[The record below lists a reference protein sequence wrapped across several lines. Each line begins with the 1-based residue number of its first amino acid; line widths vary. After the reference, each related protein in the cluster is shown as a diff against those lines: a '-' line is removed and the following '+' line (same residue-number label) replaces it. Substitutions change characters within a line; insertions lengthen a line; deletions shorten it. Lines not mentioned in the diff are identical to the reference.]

1 MCQREEAMKTKGFF
15 KIKRSESTVALK
27 LTGNFDTEN
36 IYWINH
42 VLINRKFFHSKFL
55 ELDMSEAG
63 NISART
69 MAILAGTLS
78 KLRERGVTVKVTEQA
93 GE

>member
-1 MCQREEAMKTKGFF
+1 MKTKGFF
-15 KIKRSESTVALK
+15 KIRRSDSKVALK
-27 LTGNFDTEN
+27 LKGNFDTDN
-36 IYWINH
+36 ICWINH
-42 VLINRKFFHSKFL
+42 ALINRKFFHSKFL

-63 NISART
+63 NINART
-69 MAILAGTLS
+69 MAILASTLR

>member
-1 MCQREEAMKTKGFF
+1 METKGFF
-15 KIKRSESTVALK
+15 NIKRSESKVALK
-27 LTGNFDTEN
+27 LKGNFDTDN

-63 NISART
+63 NISGRT
-69 MAILAGTLS
+69 MAMLARTLR
-78 KLRERGVTVKVTEQA
+78 KLRERGVIVKVTEQV
-93 GE
+93 GN

>member
-1 MCQREEAMKTKGFF
+1 MKTKGFF
-15 KIKRSESTVALK
+15 KIKRSESNVALK

-36 IYWINH
+36 IDWINH

-63 NISART
+63 DISART
-69 MAILAGTLS
+69 MAIIAGTLR
-78 KLRERGVTVKVTEQA
+78 KLRERGVIVKVTEQM
-93 GE
+93 GD

>member
-1 MCQREEAMKTKGFF
+1 METKGFF
-15 KIKRSESTVALK
+15 KIRRSESKVALK

-55 ELDMSEAG
+55 ELDMSEGG
-63 NISART
+63 NISTRT
-69 MAILAGTLS
+69 MAIIASTLR
-78 KLRERGVTVKVTEQA
+78 KLRERGVIVKVTE
-93 GE
+93 